1 MVIQQIITFINFILN
16 HFNILMII
24 YFMEFIM
31 IILNFH
37 LIITYLIKTDLM
49 IIIMIIKTLDFM
61 KYYFINIDL

>member
-24 YFMEFIM
+24 YFMELIM

-37 LIITYLIKTDLM
+37 LIIT
-49 IIIMIIKTLDFM
+49 
-61 KYYFINIDL
+61 